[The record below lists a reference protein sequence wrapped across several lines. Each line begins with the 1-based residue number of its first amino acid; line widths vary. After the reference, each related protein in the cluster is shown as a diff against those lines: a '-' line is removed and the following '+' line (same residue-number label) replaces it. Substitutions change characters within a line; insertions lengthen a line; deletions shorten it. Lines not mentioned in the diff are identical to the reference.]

1 MEGKD
6 WVTLLIPIFCNGV
19 VVFFLQKLFEKKQS
33 DNLIKYEYYSELRR
47 RIDIGLE
54 FHAKATRLAN
64 ERNPNNDSDINL
76 TIRNFFD
83 SCLDVYYYYV
93 QNIVVLSSMKKE
105 CEKLSTLLM
114 ELSEIVN
121 EKNQK
126 PNRISHKINE
136 IRDTLQDIKRI
147 SMR

>member
-1 MEGKD
+1 MEVKD
-6 WVTLLIPIFCNGV
+6 WVTLLIPVFCNGV

-47 RIDIGLE
+47 RIDNGLE

-114 ELSEIVN
+114 ELS
-121 EKNQK
+121 
-126 PNRISHKINE
+126 
-136 IRDTLQDIKRI
+136 
-147 SMR
+147 